1 MNCSNCNTQN
11 KDTAHFCKGCGAK
24 LFVPEIPK
32 EAAATTNRGGTIPP
46 ALPKEKATRA
56 TASPEVVAYFS
67 PQESTAS
74 GSYPLP
80 IPDESADRSTNSM
93 FVLLLWIHAGLL
105 VSYLLQHFII
115 PKYYNTDGAMAG
127 KLSHYTTYIVEG
139 ITLLLLLAAM
149 IKVWSSALKLG
160 LFIFFLI
167 RVGIDCF
174 EYTDLRKWVG
184 GAPAAAVGEHSSG
197 ATTRQGK
204 RSTSGD
210 HETASHQA
218 GVPYKIVNV
227 NGYMYYNSNNDLG
240 EKKVIGQ
247 LSDNIVDNKA
257 ISLWNTFIGAGDAE
271 GVSNQTL
278 IVVDVT
284 GFPKDYTTRKIRLT
298 ATTDGG
304 QIFKQTQ
311 KLAVLCRDGK
321 YKAAFLLYETGG
333 VPITLKA
340 QIINNDSGKEIVE
353 SMMTKTIEFES
364 GE

>member
-1 MNCSNCNTQN
+1 MNCSNCNTPN

-24 LFVPEIPK
+24 LFVPEIQKAPTI
-32 EAAATTNRGGTIPP
+32 ANAGGAVTPV
-46 ALPKEKATRA
+46 LPKEKAAPA
-56 TASPEVVAYFS
+56 TESPEVAASF
-67 PQESTAS
+67 STAPTP
-74 GSYPLP
+74 YPLP
-80 IPDESADRSTNSM
+80 MPEESADRSTRSM

-105 VSYLLQHFII
+105 MSYLLQHFII
-115 PKYYNTDGAMAG
+115 PKYYNSDGAMAD
-127 KLSHYTTYIVEG
+127 KLSQYAICIVEG
-139 ITLLLLLAAM
+139 MTLLLLLAAV
-149 IKVWSSALKLG
+149 IKVWSNALKSG

-167 RVGIDCF
+167 RAGIDCM
-174 EYTDLRKWVG
+174 EYTNLRKWVTG
-184 GAPAAAVGEHSSG
+184 TSTAAAGEYSSD
-197 ATTRQGK
+197 AAARQGR

-210 HETASHQA
+210 HEMTPHQA
-218 GVPYKIVNV
+218 GVPYKIAAIK
-227 NGYMYYNSNNDLG
+227 GYMYYNSNNDMA

-247 LSDNIVDNKA
+247 LSDNIVDNKKIA
-257 ISLWNTFIGAGDAE
+257 LWNTFIGEGSAE

-311 KLAVLCRDGK
+311 ELVVLSRDGK

-333 VPITLKA
+333 VPVTLKA
-340 QIINNDSGKEIVE
+340 QIINEDTGKEIIE
-353 SMMTKTIEFES
+353 STMTKTIEFES